1 MEISE
6 TLQTLYTATVE
17 QADGTYQI
25 TVPKREIATGTLAE
39 DETYRVALISTSA
52 SDTDAA
58 DTTDLAH
65 CTGDDD
71 QQQEYDG
78 PPVEEGEQRD
88 VEIENLGDQGDG
100 IAKVERGYVIIVP
113 ETEMGDRVT
122 VEMQQ
127 VRENVAFAD
136 VVDRNPSQEA

>member
-1 MEISE
+1 MELSD

-17 QADGTYQI
+17 QDDGTYQI
-25 TVPKREIATGTLAE
+25 TVPEREVATGTLTGG
-39 DETYRVALISTSA
+39 ETYRVALISTSA
-52 SDTDAA
+52 SDTEAT
-58 DTTDLAH
+58 DTTESTQSAEYTDH
-65 CTGDDD
+65 
-71 QQQEYDG
+71 QQEYDG

-100 IAKVERGYVIIVP
+100 IAKVERGYVVIVP
-113 ETEMGDRVT
+113 ETSVGDRVT

-136 VVDRNPSQEA
+136 VVDDTLRGEV

>member
-1 MEISE
+1 MDISE

-17 QADGTYQI
+17 QDDGSYQI
-25 TVPKREIATGTLAE
+25 TVPEREIATGTIAE
-39 DETYRVALISTSA
+39 DETYRVALISTAA
-52 SDTDAA
+52 SDVDDTE
-58 DTTDLAH
+58 TTDSIQS
-65 CTGDDD
+65 TDDAD
-71 QQQEYDG
+71 QQHEYDG

-100 IAKVERGYVIIVP
+100 IAKVERGYVVIVP
-113 ETEMGDRVT
+113 ETTIGDRVT

-136 VVDRNPSQEA
+136 VVDRNPRQEI